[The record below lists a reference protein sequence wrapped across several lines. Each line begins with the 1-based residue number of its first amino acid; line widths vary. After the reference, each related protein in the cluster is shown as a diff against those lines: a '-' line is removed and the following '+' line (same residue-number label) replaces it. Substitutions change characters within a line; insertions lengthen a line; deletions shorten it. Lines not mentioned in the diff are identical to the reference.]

1 MRKIKINDITIRD
14 IFQNTEPEYLDT
26 MIFDTILE
34 DINGIKYDSLEV
46 LGGSSFEKILDSS
59 LGMVPLEVISYIKNK
74 IPSIPLQV
82 LIGARNLGGLEVYS
96 KDMIKRFVK
105 QCAGKGIDIFR
116 VYDSLNDTDNLKYTV
131 STVVENNAACQGTII
146 YDGLQNSSFY
156 VKTAKKLRSYGCG
169 SVCIKDVESTILP
182 EKAAELFKSLSS
194 EIDIPLFFSASN
206 LRGLQI
212 LNYFEACRNGCDGV
226 DLSLL
231 PSSYNDYNPTVF
243 SFILSL
249 NDTDISH
256 NLDYSKIVQ
265 SSETIKRNIYP
276 YIKQDSFSTRF
287 ILNNANKNLL
297 PKWLISNIGSQLAE
311 IGETE
316 AMDSVLEEIFTIKNE
331 IGSPSLATPIG
342 QIIGSQAILNTVIS
356 DSRWEI
362 MCDEIKKLINGYFG
376 KIPRKIDKK
385 ILEKLESVSE
395 EEKSSV
401 IMVVEDIYPKC
412 KSELEKLSDREED
425 ILSYCFFPE
434 KTREFLEEKKA
445 GLKKPQAE
453 KDTGTAGTGITFKR
467 RKSDP
472 MAKLQNLDVKKIREI
487 TSLVES
493 SNIEEIKLEVDGVK
507 ISINNPKFRSAGQDI
522 TREKVPEHPQEK
534 KPEDIIEVKSP
545 IVGTF
550 YAAPSPDN
558 PPFVKVGDRVK
569 KGDTLCI
576 IEAMKLMNKI
586 NADHEGQIT
595 DILVSNENAVEFDQV
610 LMVIKKDKK

>member
-26 MIFDTILE
+26 RIFDTILE
-34 DINGIKYDSLEV
+34 HLNGIKYDSLEV
-46 LGGSSFEKILDSS
+46 LGGSSFEKILESS
-59 LGMVPLEVISYIKNK
+59 LDMAPLEVVSYIKNK
-74 IPSIPLQV
+74 IPSTPLQA

-105 QCAGKGIDIFR
+105 QCAGNGIDIFR
-116 VYDSLNDTDNLKYTV
+116 VYDALNDPDNLKYTI
-131 STVVENNAACQGTII
+131 STVVENNASCQGTII
-146 YDGLQNSSFY
+146 YDGLQNTGFY
-156 VKTAKKLRSYGCG
+156 VKTAKKLKSYGC
-169 SVCIKDVESTILP
+169 SSICIKDVESTILP
-182 EKAAELFKSLSS
+182 KKAAELFTSLSS

-212 LNYFEACRNGCDGV
+212 LNYFEACRNGCNGV

-249 NDTDISH
+249 KDTDISH
-256 NLDYSKIVQ
+256 NMDHSKVVQ
-265 SSETIKRNIYP
+265 LSEIIKRNIYP
-276 YIKQDSFSTRF
+276 YIKQDLFSTRF
-287 ILNNANKNLL
+287 ILNNTNKNLL
-297 PKWLISNIGSQLAE
+297 PKWLISSIGNQLAE

-362 MCDEIKKLINGYFG
+362 LCDEIKKLIYGYFG
-376 KIPRKIDKK
+376 KLPRKVDKK
-385 ILEKLESVSE
+385 ILEKLESVSD
-395 EEKSSV
+395 EEKAIISLE
-401 IMVVEDIYPKC
+401 VEDIYQKC
-412 KSELEKLSDREED
+412 KSELENLSGKEED

-434 KTREFLEEKKA
+434 KTRKFLEEKKT
-445 GLKKPQAE
+445 GHKKPLAE
-453 KDTGTAGTGITFKR
+453 KDTGIAGAGIAFKR

-472 MAKLQNLDVKKIREI
+472 MAKLHNLDVKKIREI

-493 SNIEEIKLEVDGVK
+493 SNIEEIKLEVEGVK
-507 ISINNPKFRSAGQDI
+507 ISINNPKFRSAGRDI
-522 TREKVPEHPQEK
+522 VIEKAPEPKEK

-550 YAAPSPDN
+550 YLASGPDC
-558 PPFVKVGDRVK
+558 PPFVKTGDRVK

-586 NADHEGQIT
+586 NSDYDGQVT
-595 DILVSNENAVEFDQV
+595 DILVSNEDVVEFDEV

>member
-1 MRKIKINDITIRD
+1 MKKIKINDITIRD
-14 IFQNTEPEYLDT
+14 IFQNTEVEYLDT
-26 MIFDTILE
+26 RILDTILE
-34 DINGIKYDSLEV
+34 EMSGIKYDSLEV
-46 LGGSSFEKILDSS
+46 LGGSSFEKILDSG
-59 LGMVPLEVISYIKNK
+59 LGMVPLDVVSYIKNR
-74 IPSIPLQV
+74 IPSTRLQV
-82 LIGARNLGGLEVYS
+82 LIGSRNLGGLEVYS

-105 QCAGKGIDIFR
+105 QCKEKGIDIFR
-116 VYDSLNDTDNLKYTV
+116 VYDSLNDTNNLKYTV
-131 STVVENNAACQGTII
+131 STVVENKAACQGTII
-146 YDGLQNSSFY
+146 YDGLENNSFY
-156 VKTAKKLRSYGCG
+156 IKTAKKLKSYG
-169 SVCIKDVESTILP
+169 SSSICIKDVESIILP
-182 EKAAELFKSLSS
+182 KKAAELFKNLSS
-194 EIDIPLFFSASN
+194 EIDIPIFFSATN
-206 LRGLQI
+206 LRGLQV
-212 LNYFEACRNGCDGV
+212 LNYFEACRNGCNGV

-249 NDTDISH
+249 NDTGISH
-256 NLDYSKIVQ
+256 NLDHSKILKL
-265 SSETIKRNIYP
+265 SETIKRNIYP
-276 YIKQDSFSTRF
+276 IIKQDSFSTRF
-287 ILNNANKNLL
+287 ILNNTNKNLL
-297 PKWLISNIGSQLAE
+297 PKWLISNIGNQLAE

-331 IGSPSLATPIG
+331 IGSPSLATPVG

-385 ILEKLESVSE
+385 ILEKMESVSE
-395 EEKSSV
+395 EEKSAS
-401 IMVVEDIYPKC
+401 IMEAEDIYPKC

-434 KTREFLEEKKA
+434 KTRKFLEEKKA

-453 KDTGTAGTGITFKR
+453 KDTGITGTGIIFKR

-493 SNIEEIKLEVDGVK
+493 SNIEEIKLEVEGVK
-507 ISINNPKFRSAGQDI
+507 ISINNPKFRSAGQD
-522 TREKVPEHPQEK
+522 TREKLPEQPREK

-550 YAAPSPDN
+550 YSTPTPDS

-595 DILVSNENAVEFDQV
+595 DILVSNEDAVEFDQI
-610 LMVIKKDKK
+610 LIVIKKDKK

>member
-131 STVVENNAACQGTII
+131 STVAENNAACQGTII
-146 YDGLQNSSFY
+146 YDGLQNISFY
-156 VKTAKKLRSYGCG
+156 VKTAKKLRSYGCR

-256 NLDYSKIVQ
+256 NLNYSKIVQ

-472 MAKLQNLDVKKIREI
+472 MAKL
-487 TSLVES
+487 
-493 SNIEEIKLEVDGVK
+493 
-507 ISINNPKFRSAGQDI
+507 P
-522 TREKVPEHPQEK
+522 
-534 KPEDIIEVKSP
+534 
-545 IVGTF
+545 
-550 YAAPSPDN
+550 
-558 PPFVKVGDRVK
+558 
-569 KGDTLCI
+569 
-576 IEAMKLMNKI
+576 
-586 NADHEGQIT
+586 
-595 DILVSNENAVEFDQV
+595 
-610 LMVIKKDKK
+610 